1 MSGQMYNDDIA
12 SDVKISS
19 YGGSLSLS
27 LTLASTS

>member
-19 YGGSLSLS
+19 YGSSLSN
-27 LTLASTS
+27 TSYVTS